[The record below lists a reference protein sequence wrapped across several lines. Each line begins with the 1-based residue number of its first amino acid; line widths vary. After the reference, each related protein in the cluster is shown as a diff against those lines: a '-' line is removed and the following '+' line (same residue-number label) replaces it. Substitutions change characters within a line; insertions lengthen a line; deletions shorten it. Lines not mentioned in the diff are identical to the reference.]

1 MGKRI
6 QKILLREIGK
16 EVLNLGYAGENEHT
30 EITINC
36 VEVYADYPD
45 ATVQMV
51 VKPPVGDQYL
61 AVVSYTAGLL
71 KWDVTASD
79 VAASGG
85 GSYQLIFEDGGVEI
99 FRSAIGKTQIMAS
112 LDGSTGDAPTPQE
125 TWAEAMSGKIA
136 ELVDAAIGT
145 GLEEQISSAIDTK
158 LAGNIIYVSK
168 NQYIQQTKTL
178 APGECYT
185 LSSSFSVLSQGYTF
199 IGIMNA
205 YAASGGE
212 QVLPINSIATVGHFV
227 KNNSVYVTLMNVSSS
242 SITFDQYKWE
252 ALFAKNVQRG

>member
-16 EVLNLGYAGENEHT
+16 EILNLGYAGENEHT

-36 VEVYADYPD
+36 AEVYAGYPD

-79 VAASGG
+79 VAASGSG
-85 GSYQLIFEDGGVEI
+85 NYQLIFEDGGVEI

-112 LDGSTGDAPTPQE
+112 LDGSTGDAPTPAE
-125 TWAEAMSGKIA
+125 TFAQALASE
-136 ELVDAAIGT
+136 
-145 GLEEQISSAIDTK
+145 LEEQIAAAAETITPVIVVNCGTISS
-158 LAGNIIYVSK
+158 LPV
-168 NQYIQQTKTL
+168 TL
-178 APGECYT
+178 NADGVTEDYT
-185 LSSSFSVLSQGYTF
+185 LIGYE
-199 IGIMNA
+199 IGTPTIMT
-205 YAASGGE
+205 SK
-212 QVLPINSIATVGHFV
+212 LTVETGDGI
-227 KNNSVYVTLMNVSSS
+227 VTLRG
-242 SITFDQYKWE
+242 T
-252 ALFAKNVQRG
+252 KNTGSTTMKLKLIKATRVVDAEEVQD